1 MKQKIIG
8 IILIA
13 AMFVSTLSLIV
24 FVTVSTIDSTGSA
37 ATFSEDYI
45 PTETTTFP
53 VDTEPAETTT
63 FPVDIEPTETTTPE
77 EVVIVL
83 DTVVFKRVEPTTYD
97 EANSLLEEAI
107 AHQELIETI
116 YQGFLTLGYADDHPA
131 VVMAKTDIENAK
143 IEIEYYQEQFTI
155 WEEKHK
161 WEVRASEYPVATQ
174 VWLYM
179 KNELGYSDIVCA
191 GIMGNMMAECGGCWT
206 SDLNWETGKL
216 SGPYGMIQWLGERK
230 QQLFSIYGKNPSI
243 EDQLNFMH
251 NELYG
256 TDGVTWQVQQ
266 WQLDKIMNASSP
278 EECAFAFAT
287 YFERCGEEHRA
298 PRRGYAKRAYEYF
311 VG

>member
-8 IILIA
+8 IILIVV
-13 AMFVSTLSLIV
+13 MFVSTLSLIV
-24 FVTVSTIDSTGSA
+24 FAAAPVVDSAGPV

-45 PTETTTFP
+45 PSETTTFP
-53 VDTEPAETTT
+53 VDTES
-63 FPVDIEPTETTTPE
+63 TETTDPE

-97 EANSLLEEAI
+97 EASSLLEEAI
-107 AHQELIETI
+107 ARQELIETI

-143 IEIEYYQEQFTI
+143 IEIEYYQEQFAI

-206 SDLNWETGKL
+206 SDLDWDVHSS
-216 SGPYGMIQWLGERK
+216 SGFGMIQWLGGRK
-230 QQLFSIYGKNPSI
+230 KQLFSIYGENPSI

-251 NELYG
+251 DELYG
-256 TDGVTWQVQQ
+256 TDGVTWQVSQK
-266 WQLDKIMNASSP
+266 QLDKIMNASSP

-287 YFERCGEEHRA
+287 HFERCGEQHRA